1 MSKHAAPTE
10 WEMAR
15 VHADPTKQVPLH
27 VKVKMA
33 EKSTAE
39 WPTPTSCDGTG
50 GPGKATTA
58 QGSENLRTAVQLK
71 NWPTP
76 TRSDF
81 ATRRPSENWM
91 GNDLPSQVG
100 ISEKK
105 PLALL
110 NPGWVENLMGFPDG
124 WTDGLPRPE
133 KTSMNGSNREQ
144 SQSAPIDPID

>member
-39 WPTPTSCDGTG
+39 WPTPTSCDGAG
-50 GPGKATTA
+50 GPGKAMTA
-58 QGSENLRTAVQLK
+58 QGSENLRTAVQ
-71 NWPTP
+71 WSTP
-76 TRSDF
+76 MASDG
-81 ATRRPSENWM
+81 RLM
-91 GNDLPSQVG
+91 GGMNSSQQTLVSQVNKLRKQSG
-100 ISEKK
+100 
-105 PLALL
+105 LAL
-110 NPGWVENLMGFPDG
+110 NPAWVESLMGFPDG

-133 KTSMNGSNREQ
+133 NISMNGSNREQ
-144 SQSAPIDPID
+144 SQSAPTEPID